1 MPIPPLDLSSLSS
14 SLSQFKGQALTSLFD
29 RVAPTWSTGPLA
41 GPTADTSFFN
51 RAGDPLLDAGQ
62 APSFSSVLDQFKATL
77 HMKELPTPTTPTA
90 MDAARS
96 FSTPGQ
102 NMVTVLNRV
111 EVTYKAQYAELG
123 EMRKSLEAKR
133 AAALQL
139 GAMVKETPN
148 ADIGQAV
155 DQFVASYNA
164 GVNRFAPAVGKGGVL
179 EGSWE
184 AERAR
189 FATRRD
195 IDYILNGSEIGVKK
209 GGLATIG
216 ITTDPKTGLA
226 AVDHAQLDAALAKD
240 KGDTVAGLASFGA
253 TFATT
258 VQVLNAPGHA
268 QLRQMDNLDRAVHW
282 IADNKAAVQKEFGP
296 GKAATP
302 DQAFAKAA
310 ALYDEMTRLS
320 KKI

>member
-1 MPIPPLDLSSLSS
+1 MAISPLDLS

-29 RVAPTWSTGPLA
+29 RATPTWTSGPLA
-41 GPTADTSFFN
+41 GTAGDTSFFS

-62 APSFSSVLDQFKATL
+62 PPAFGGMLEQLKATL
-77 HMKELPTPTTPTA
+77 YMKELPTPTTPSGL
-90 MDAARS
+90 DAARS

-111 EVTYKAQYAELG
+111 EVSYKAQYAELG
-123 EMRKSLEAKR
+123 EMRKSLVSEQ
-133 AAALQL
+133 AAAEQLQGL
-139 GAMVKETPN
+139 STASSN
-148 ADIGQAV
+148 AGIRQAV
-155 DQFVASYNA
+155 DHFVASYNA
-164 GVNRFAPAVGKGGVL
+164 GVKRFAPSVAKGGVL

-195 IDYILNGSEIGVKK
+195 IDYILNGSEVGVKK

-216 ITTDPKTGLA
+216 ISTDPKTGLA
-226 AVDHAQLDAALAKD
+226 SVDHAQLDAALARD
-240 KGDTVAGLASFGA
+240 RDNTVAGLKAFGDTYA
-253 TFATT
+253 DT
-258 VQVLNAPGHA
+258 VDALNAPGHA
-268 QLRQMDNLDRAVHW
+268 QLRQMANLDRAVHW
-282 IADNKAAVQKEFGP
+282 IGDNKAAVEKEFGP

-310 ALYDEMTRLS
+310 ALYDEMAKLKPPGS
-320 KKI
+320 K